1 MPAGV
6 ISPWLKGSIFFAA
19 WSVVL
24 IAVMRIAYARLQ
36 RLSRMTRTDLD
47 DVILGALSL
56 PLMVVI
62 LVSGGY
68 ILTKFLTLSP
78 AWDKGLGLA
87 AKIAFVLAG
96 SFFFDRLA
104 RGLLQHYSTKAD
116 YLRAS
121 SGVIQVGVRAVVGV
135 VALLV
140 ILETAG
146 VAITP
151 LIASLGVGS
160 LALALALQSTLANFF
175 AGLQLV
181 ADKPARIGQYIKLGS
196 GEEGQVTRIGWR
208 STTILSPS
216 GNCVVVPNSKVVDS
230 VITNFDRPDKETS
243 VVVPVG
249 VHPGSDLER
258 VERVTCDVARQVL
271 REVAGGVK
279 TYEPLVRYNAFGE
292 FSVNFNVILRAEQ
305 FGDSYI
311 LRHEFIKRLHKRY
324 REEGIVIPVPMR
336 SLDFRREDLLL
347 LKEKQTD

>member
-1 MPAGV
+1 
-6 ISPWLKGSIFFAA
+6 
-19 WSVVL
+19 
-24 IAVMRIAYARLQ
+24 
-36 RLSRMTRTDLD
+36 MTRTDLD

-56 PLMVVI
+56 PVLVII

-68 ILTKFLTLSP
+68 ILTKFLPLTP

-87 AKIAFVLAG
+87 AKIALVAAVA
-96 SFFFDRLA
+96 FFLDRLA
-104 RGLLQHYSTKAD
+104 KGMLRHYSVKAD
-116 YLRAS
+116 YLRQS
-121 SGVIQVGVRAVVGV
+121 SGIIQVAVRSVVGV

-140 ILETAG
+140 ILETSG

-175 AGLQLV
+175 AGIQLV
-181 ADKPARIGQYIKLGS
+181 ADKPAQIGQYIKLGS
-196 GEEGQVTRIGWR
+196 GEEGRVTRIGWR
-208 STTILSPS
+208 STTILAPS
-216 GNCVVVPNSKVVDS
+216 DNCIVVPNSKVVDA

-243 VVVPVG
+243 VVIPVG
-249 VHPGSDLER
+249 VHPASDLER
-258 VERVTCDVARQVL
+258 VERLTCDVARQVL